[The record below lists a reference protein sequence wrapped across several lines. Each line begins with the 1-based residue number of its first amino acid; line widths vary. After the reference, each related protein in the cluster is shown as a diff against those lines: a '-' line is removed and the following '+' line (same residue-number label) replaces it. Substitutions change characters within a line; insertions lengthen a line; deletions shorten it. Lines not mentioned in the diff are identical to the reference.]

1 MQGTPREIFSQVD
14 RMKELQLDVPQVTLL
29 AHELRGMG
37 LKIPDSILTK
47 EELAAALLG
56 EQTGQKSDSGE
67 ECAEKEAAHG
77 NQN

>member
-1 MQGTPREIFSQVD
+1 
-14 RMKELQLDVPQVTLL
+14 
-29 AHELRGMG
+29 MG